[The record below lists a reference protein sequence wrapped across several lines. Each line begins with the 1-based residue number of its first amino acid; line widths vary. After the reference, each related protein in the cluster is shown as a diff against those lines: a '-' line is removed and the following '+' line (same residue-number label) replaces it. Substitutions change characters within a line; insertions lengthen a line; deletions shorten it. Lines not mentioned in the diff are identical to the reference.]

1 MKTMKLKRNNFK
13 TKKKRTIPLALL
25 MIVLVCVAVWAPTIT
40 GIVMVNHIGKYP
52 IMEPFFSNLRRIIYP
67 TIIEFVLK
75 LSHVLT
81 PLCKKFFQCSPNV
94 L

>member
-1 MKTMKLKRNNFK
+1 MQPLIGWLLRPIRARFKSSITPADEDDEIKRNNFK

-52 IMEPFFSNLRRIIYP
+52 ITEPFFLIY
-67 TIIEFVLK
+67 EG
-75 LSHVLT
+75 
-81 PLCKKFFQCSPNV
+81 
-94 L
+94 